1 MALAAWFW
9 KRYNGD
15 VTGVG
20 KTPLRKRFSKFR
32 QTQIGSRLQK
42 FRDTRAGER
51 TRAGAKKMQD
61 YTGIEADTPVHL
73 MVQPKPV

>member
-9 KRYNGD
+9 KHYHND

-20 KTPLRKRFSKFR
+20 KSPLRKRFSKFR
-32 QTQIGSRLQK
+32 QSRIRSRLQK

-51 TRAGAKKMQD
+51 TRAGTKKIQD
-61 YTGIEADTPVHL
+61 VEGIQPDTPVHL
-73 MVQPKPV
+73 MVQPKPR